1 MFISFLYTFV
11 SIYIVPM
18 IHHTLK
24 QLRKSKGITQ
34 TQMAELLHKSQN
46 AYSLLESGQSKI
58 DAAIIPA
65 ICQVFNI
72 TPNEFFDFEPEG
84 EVDRK
89 QVDLVEII
97 RLLKAELDK
106 KNELL
111 KLCLTALSEVE
122 RITENNRSLIS
133 FLNITKNHISSQESY

>member
-1 MFISFLYTFV
+1 ML
-11 SIYIVPM
+11 PM
-18 IHHTLK
+18 IYHTLK

-58 DAAIIPA
+58 DAAIIPD
-65 ICQVFNI
+65 ICRAFDI
-72 TPNEFFDFEPEG
+72 TPNEFFGFEQSGKTEQ
-84 EVDRK
+84 K
-89 QVDLVEII
+89 QIDLVEII

-111 KLCLTALSEVE
+111 KLSLTALSEVE
-122 RITENNRSLIS
+122 KITEKNKSLIS
-133 FLNITKNHISSQESY
+133 FLNITKNYLSSQDSC

>member
-1 MFISFLYTFV
+1 
-11 SIYIVPM
+11 M

-58 DAAIIPA
+58 DAATIPH
-65 ICQVFNI
+65 ICKAFGI
-72 TPNEFFDFEPEG
+72 TPNDFFGFVKEG
-84 EVDRK
+84 ENTIERK
-89 QVDLVEII
+89 EIDLVEII

-106 KNELL
+106 KNEII
-111 KLCLTALSEVE
+111 KLSLTALAEVE
-122 RITENNRSLIS
+122 KMTEKNKNLIS
-133 FLNITKNHISSQESY
+133 FLNITKNYISSKESC

>member
-1 MFISFLYTFV
+1 ML
-11 SIYIVPM
+11 PM

-58 DAAIIPA
+58 DAAIIPD
-65 ICQVFNI
+65 ICRVFDI
-72 TPNEFFDFEPEG
+72 TPDEFFGFECGSSNDP
-84 EVDRK
+84 R
-89 QVDLVEII
+89 QVDLLEIV

-111 KLCLTALSEVE
+111 KLSLTALNEVE
-122 RITENNRSLIS
+122 KITEKNKNLIS
-133 FLNITKNHISSQESY
+133 FLNITKNYLASQDSC

>member
-1 MFISFLYTFV
+1 
-11 SIYIVPM
+11 M

-58 DAAIIPA
+58 DAATIPD
-65 ICQVFNI
+65 ICRVFDI
-72 TPNEFFDFEPEG
+72 TPNEFFGFEHSG
-84 EVDRK
+84 KNGSK

-111 KLCLTALSEVE
+111 KLSLTALSEVE
-122 RITENNRSLIS
+122 KITEKNKNLIS
-133 FLNITKNHISSQESY
+133 FLNITKNYLSSQDSC